1 MDKSSKMIR
10 TIVEIAIFAALG
22 FVFDEL
28 QGAVAKAIFPNGGSI
43 GFALIAVIIISF
55 RRGPIAG
62 FFTGLIMGVLDF
74 ATGPYI
80 LGPWQVML
88 DYILPYAV
96 VAIAGFAKPFF
107 DREENKYIKLVI
119 LLVATLVGGLA
130 KFTCHFLSGG
140 IFFAE
145 YISWVEFAGQPWL
158 YSLAY
163 NMAAVGPSIVLTMLL
178 LIPIYFKAPQILH
191 VKGDKVQQ
199 TETVPFFDWGV
210 NTILLAGGLFLFVY
224 FLISYIKSYDP
235 YIEDGAMDI
244 GFDQDALVLFCT
256 GGLMMFIAG
265 ISIIKSVMKIQD
277 YRLTTILMMIMC
289 SAETVY
295 AVARIIKLTAKNKPV
310 DIYWVWF
317 GASLVLLGAFVALF
331 IYLKK
336 NAKQVTVSENN
347 Y

>member
-1 MDKSSKMIR
+1 
-10 TIVEIAIFAALG
+10 
-22 FVFDEL
+22 
-28 QGAVAKAIFPNGGSI
+28 
-43 GFALIAVIIISF
+43 
-55 RRGPIAG
+55 
-62 FFTGLIMGVLDF
+62 
-74 ATGPYI
+74 
-80 LGPWQVML
+80 
-88 DYILPYAV
+88 
-96 VAIAGFAKPFF
+96 
-107 DREENKYIKLVI
+107 
-119 LLVATLVGGLA
+119 
-130 KFTCHFLSGG
+130 
-140 IFFAE
+140 
-145 YISWVEFAGQPWL
+145 
-158 YSLAY
+158 
-163 NMAAVGPSIVLTMLL
+163 MAAVGPSIVLTMLL
-178 LIPIYFKAPQILH
+178 LIPIHFKAPQILH

-199 TETVPFFDWGV
+199 AEAVPFFDWGV
-210 NTILLAGGLFLFVY
+210 NSVLLAGGLFLFVY

-256 GGLMMFIAG
+256 GGLMMFIAE

-295 AVARIIKLTAKNKPV
+295 AVSRIIKLTVKNKPV
-310 DIYWVWF
+310 DIYWIWF

>member
-96 VAIAGFAKPFF
+96 VAVAGFAKPFF
-107 DREENKYIKLVI
+107 NKEENKYLQLVI
-119 LLVATLVGGLA
+119 LLVSTLIGGLA

-145 YISWVEFAGQPWL
+145 YIEWVEFLGQPWL

-178 LIPIYFKAPQILH
+178 LVPIHFKAPQILH
-191 VKGDKVQQ
+191 VKGDKIQQ
-199 TETVPFFDWGV
+199 TEVVSFFDWGV
-210 NTILLAGGLFLFVY
+210 NSIILAGGLFLFVY

-235 YIEDGAMDI
+235 YIEEGVMEI

-256 GGLMMFIAG
+256 GGLMIFIAV
-265 ISIIKSVMKIQD
+265 ISIIKSVMKLQE
-277 YRLTTILMMIMC
+277 YRLTTVLMMIMC

-295 AVARIIKLTAKNKPV
+295 AVARIIKLTVKNKPV
-310 DIYWVWF
+310 DIYWIWF
-317 GASLVLLGAFVALF
+317 GASLVLLGAFIALI

-336 NAKQVTVSENN
+336 NAKQVAVSENN

>member
-10 TIVEIAIFAALG
+10 TLVEIAIFAALG
-22 FVFDEL
+22 FVLDEL
-28 QGAVAKAIFPNGGSI
+28 QGAVAKAIFPFGGSI

-55 RRGPIAG
+55 RRGPTAG

-80 LGPWQVML
+80 IGPWQVML
-88 DYILPYAV
+88 DYIFPYAV
-96 VAIAGFAKPFF
+96 VAVAGFAKPFY
-107 DREENKYIKLVI
+107 DREENKYKQLAI
-119 LLVATLVGGLA
+119 LLVATLIGGLA

-140 IFFAE
+140 IFFADS
-145 YISWVEFAGQPWL
+145 ISWHEFEGQPWL

-163 NMAAVGPSIVLTMLL
+163 NMAAVGPSIILTMILL
-178 LIPIYFKAPQILH
+178 VPIFFSAPQILH

-210 NTILLAGGLFLFVY
+210 NSVLLAGGLVLFVY
-224 FLISYIKSYDP
+224 FLISYIKSYNP
-235 YIEDGAMDI
+235 YIDGGTIDI
-244 GFDQDALVLFCT
+244 SFDQDALVLFCT
-256 GGLMMFIAG
+256 GGLMMFIAE

-277 YRLTTILMMIMC
+277 YRLTTFLMIIMC
-289 SAETVY
+289 SADAIF
-295 AVARIIKLTAKNKPV
+295 AVSRIIRLTLKNKPV
-310 DIYWVWF
+310 TNYWIWL
-317 GASLVLLGAFVALF
+317 GASILLLGVFITIL

-336 NAKQVTVSENN
+336 KVKQVTVTDNG